1 VQPGLVQKDLQLES
15 AEVARLSAII
25 VFGLLGVGAGIWFR
39 WIRLLIHRRF
49 GPTTFWSHV
58 HRFGGR
64 VISADAEEFAA
75 IYIQLLREL
84 LVYLAR
90 NLGLLIIG
98 LLPAAIVLVVL
109 SLYPSY
115 PYGGDIQ
122 LVSLSGTHNDLVY
135 ADIVRPSAAMDPETS
150 GPTSTIESGQVIVP
164 ADLTPEIEKIAYC
177 DTAIKGLL
185 YSLMVFDHRP
195 LGLGRETTDC
205 VVQRPYVYH
214 RNWLWPVIDD
224 IELSFLT
231 LMLLAS
237 LLLPV
242 GRRVPDAR
250 TS

>member
-1 VQPGLVQKDLQLES
+1 
-15 AEVARLSAII
+15 
-25 VFGLLGVGAGIWFR
+25 
-39 WIRLLIHRRF
+39 
-49 GPTTFWSHV
+49 
-58 HRFGGR
+58 
-64 VISADAEEFAA
+64 
-75 IYIQLLREL
+75 
-84 LVYLAR
+84 
-90 NLGLLIIG
+90 
-98 LLPAAIVLVVL
+98 
-109 SLYPSY
+109 
-115 PYGGDIQ
+115 
-122 LVSLSGTHNDLVY
+122 
-135 ADIVRPSAAMDPETS
+135 MDPETS

-214 RNWLWPVIDD
+214 RNWLWPVVDD